1 MRMINIAYRK
11 RSTGRKSYSSRPAKR
26 YRKAPAKRRST
37 ARRGPQTMK
46 IVVEVAPQNPV
57 SRPDIAGLSLVEKPK
72 GKAKL

>member
-1 MRMINIAYRK
+1 MAYRK
-11 RSTGRKSYSSRPAKR
+11 RSTGRKSYSSRPAKT
-26 YRKAPAKRRST
+26 YRKTATKRRST

-57 SRPDIAGLSLVEKPK
+57 SRPDLTGMSLVEKPK

>member
-1 MRMINIAYRK
+1 MAYRK
-11 RSTGRKSYSSRPAKR
+11 RSTGRKSYTRSAKS
-26 YRKAPAKRRST
+26 YGRKAAPKRRST

-57 SRPDIAGLSLVEKPK
+57 SRPDITGMSLVEKPK

>member
-1 MRMINIAYRK
+1 MAYRK
-11 RSTGRKSYSSRPAKR
+11 RSTGRKSYTRSARTYRP
-26 YRKAPAKRRST
+26 KAATKRRS
-37 ARRGPQTMK
+37 APRQQTMK